1 LTFFINMSVRSPEF
15 KDQSPKTEDQ
25 ISAILLAAGR
35 ARRMGA
41 FKPLLPFGHSTVIE
55 CCIDS
60 LRTAGIESI
69 VVVVGHRGEEIQAQL
84 RNRNLTFAVN
94 PDPDSEM
101 SSSIA
106 CGVKLINK
114 TSKALLITPVDHP
127 AVPPEVVTVLLKEW
141 KKGAKLVQP
150 EHGGR
155 GGHPVLVDLAY
166 RPELLALDSPAGLR
180 ALFTSHRQEVRRV
193 PVNSPY
199 VARDMDTWEDYR
211 QLHEDVFGSAPPV
224 S

>member
-1 LTFFINMSVRSPEF
+1 MNEIA
-15 KDQSPKTEDQ
+15 
-25 ISAILLAAGR
+25 AILLAAGR
-35 ARRMGA
+35 SRRMGA
-41 FKPLLPFGHSTVIE
+41 FKPLLPFGNSTVIE

-60 LRTAGIESI
+60 LLTAGIENI
-69 VVVVGHRGEEIQAQL
+69 VVVIGHRGEEIQAQL
-84 RNRNLTFAVN
+84 RDRNLTFAVN

-106 CGVKLINK
+106 CGVELTSKD
-114 TSKALLITPVDHP
+114 SKALLITPVDHP
-127 AVPPEVVTVLLKEW
+127 AVPPEVVTLLLKEW
-141 KKGAKLVQP
+141 KNGARLVQP

-166 RPELLALDSPAGLR
+166 RPELLALDSHQGLR
-180 ALFTSHRQEVRRV
+180 ALFTSHREEVRRV
-193 PVNSPY
+193 PVDSPY

>member
-1 LTFFINMSVRSPEF
+1 
-15 KDQSPKTEDQ
+15 
-25 ISAILLAAGR
+25 
-35 ARRMGA
+35 MGA
-41 FKPLLPFGHSTVIE
+41 FKPLLPFGNSTVIE

-60 LRTAGIESI
+60 LLTAGIESI
-69 VVVVGHRGEEIQAQL
+69 VVVIGHRGEEIQAQL
-84 RNRNLTFAVN
+84 RNRNLIFAFN
-94 PDPDSEM
+94 PDPDSAM

-106 CGVKLINK
+106 CGVELTSKD
-114 TSKALLITPVDHP
+114 SKALLITPVDHP
-127 AVPPEVVTVLLKEW
+127 AVPPEVVTLLLKEW
-141 KKGAKLVQP
+141 KNGARLVQP

-166 RPELLALDSPAGLR
+166 RAELLALDSNEGLR
-180 ALFTSHRQEVRRV
+180 ALFTSHREEVRRV